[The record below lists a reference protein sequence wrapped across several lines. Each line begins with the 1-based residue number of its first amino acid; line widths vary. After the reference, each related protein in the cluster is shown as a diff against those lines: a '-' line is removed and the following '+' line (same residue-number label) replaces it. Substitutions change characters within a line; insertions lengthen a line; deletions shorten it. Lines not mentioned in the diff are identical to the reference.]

1 MLTMTIKSRQT
12 LTTKSKCNS
21 LDICRDTILAKIYNN
36 CCSMQVSVSNW
47 SSIVFA
53 AAQAINLIC
62 VKEIVA
68 IHHQQDL
75 SFMLIFQCNSIS
87 SSAVQAEQ
95 ELHSSYIRT
104 PWRFFFITGEE
115 GFIPNM
121 FCCCG
126 KDDPVR
132 RNSKCQIGQ
141 LYEQCTQNKISVKV
155 GKNLHLL
162 VGQLKLDFLAKVF
175 QGASHGMMR
184 VLLDLISQQL
194 GRNSPFCGWQ
204 EIKRGT

>member
-1 MLTMTIKSRQT
+1 MNQT
-12 LTTKSKCNS
+12 TALVTHSEWVLFQNYSDIDHCN
-21 LDICRDTILAKIYNN
+21 LCWQWQLRGGKPWQQKANAILWISAETQYWPR
-36 CCSMQVSVSNW
+36 SFVGRMQVSVSNW

-87 SSAVQAEQ
+87 SSAVQAEL

-141 LYEQCTQNKISVKV
+141 VYEQCTQNKISVKE
-155 GKNLHLL
+155 GKNS
-162 VGQLKLDFLAKVF
+162 G
-175 QGASHGMMR
+175 SW
-184 VLLDLISQQL
+184 
-194 GRNSPFCGWQ
+194 N
-204 EIKRGT
+204 